1 MNMYYVLVKT
11 KDEPGAGFTRVPV
24 VSDNPLNAIQLAKA
38 LYGRLL
44 ISESVMY

>member
-1 MNMYYVLVKT
+1 MNTYFVLVKT

-24 VSDNPLNAIQLAKA
+24 QSDNPYNAIQMAKA